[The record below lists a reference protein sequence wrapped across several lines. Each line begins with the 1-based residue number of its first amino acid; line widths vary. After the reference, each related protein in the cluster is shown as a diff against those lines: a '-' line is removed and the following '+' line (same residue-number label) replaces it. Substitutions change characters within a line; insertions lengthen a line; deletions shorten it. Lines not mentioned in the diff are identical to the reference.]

1 MRRQLLIIFTGLLLL
16 PLASAQTADEAREA
30 LSEVERTI
38 KKMNQSDI
46 PTKRVSDLYRQANSS
61 YQTQL
66 ERNSTGKETD
76 YSGVLNTADQIQS
89 IRTEAFRAK
98 DQLALLRSRIDELDQ
113 DEDLNLSDAKEELE
127 RAETEFQ
134 DERFERSQNHIDQ
147 AYQEISEAQSA
158 VTQAQAFAAA
168 TRDRFRMFLADNWKP
183 LSTATILLA
192 LLSYLGH
199 KEYRIWRLK
208 RDKHGLKQKREVLH
222 SLIADAQHDYFQ
234 QNEMAQSTY
243 NTRTDKYGE
252 LIRDI
257 NRQLPLINEELE
269 KRWSPSQLIKQKIH
283 GNK

>member
-98 DQLALLRSRIDELDQ
+98 DQLEILRSRIDELDQ
-113 DEDLNLSDAKEELE
+113 DEDLNLSDAKKELE

-168 TRDRFRMFLADNWKP
+168 TRDRFQC
-183 LSTATILLA
+183 S
-192 LLSYLGH
+192 
-199 KEYRIWRLK
+199 
-208 RDKHGLKQKREVLH
+208 
-222 SLIADAQHDYFQ
+222 
-234 QNEMAQSTY
+234 
-243 NTRTDKYGE
+243 
-252 LIRDI
+252 
-257 NRQLPLINEELE
+257 
-269 KRWSPSQLIKQKIH
+269 
-283 GNK
+283 